1 MLKPYSR
8 GLIIENMAAK
18 SKKNRM
24 PKSKSLRAAEIQA
37 AIDYGIDVSMLI
49 QNVKRSCTE
58 RIIRHQ
64 IALNTVEK
72 LRKARRL

>member
-1 MLKPYSR
+1 MT
-8 GLIIENMAAK
+8 AK
-18 SKKNRM
+18 SKKNRI
-24 PKSKSLRAAEIQA
+24 PKSKYPQAPEIQA

-49 QNVKRSCTE
+49 DNVNRSCTE

-64 IALNTVEK
+64 IALNTAEK

>member
-1 MLKPYSR
+1 
-8 GLIIENMAAK
+8 MAAK
-18 SKKNRM
+18 SKKKRV
-24 PKSKSLRAAEIQA
+24 SKSESLQTAEIQA

-49 QNVKRSCTE
+49 SNIGRSCTE

-64 IALNTVEK
+64 IALNTAEK

>member
-1 MLKPYSR
+1 
-8 GLIIENMAAK
+8 MAAK

-24 PKSKSLRAAEIQA
+24 PMRKSLQTAEIQA

-49 QNVKRSCTE
+49 QNVKRNCTE

>member
-1 MLKPYSR
+1 MLTPYSR

-18 SKKNRM
+18 SKNRV
-24 PKSKSLRAAEIQA
+24 PKSKSLPTAEIQA

-49 QNVKRSCTE
+49 DNINRSYTE
-58 RIIRHQ
+58 RIRRHQ
-64 IALNTVEK
+64 IALNTAEK

>member
-1 MLKPYSR
+1 
-8 GLIIENMAAK
+8 MATK
-18 SKKNRM
+18 SKKKRVS
-24 PKSKSLRAAEIQA
+24 KSKSLQAAEIQA

-49 QNVKRSCTE
+49 QNIGRSCTE
-58 RIIRHQ
+58 RIMRHQ

>member
-1 MLKPYSR
+1 MLKLWRR
-8 GLIIENMAAK
+8 GFIVGDMAAK
-18 SKKNRM
+18 SKKKRVS
-24 PKSKSLRAAEIQA
+24 KSKSIQAAEIQA

-49 QNVKRSCTE
+49 DNINRSCTE

-64 IALNTVEK
+64 IALNTAEK

>member
-24 PKSKSLRAAEIQA
+24 PKSKSLRAAEIQS
-37 AIDYGIDVSMLI
+37 AIDYGIDVSTLI
-49 QNVKRSCTE
+49 DNINRSYTE

-64 IALNTVEK
+64 IALNMAEK

>member
-1 MLKPYSR
+1 MT
-8 GLIIENMAAK
+8 AK
-18 SKKNRM
+18 SN
-24 PKSKSLRAAEIQA
+24 KSKREQAEEIQA
-37 AIDYGIDVSMLI
+37 AIDYGIDISMLI
-49 QNVKRSCTE
+49 QNVSRGYTE

>member
-1 MLKPYSR
+1 
-8 GLIIENMAAK
+8 MAAK

-24 PKSKSLRAAEIQA
+24 PKSKSLQAAEIQA

-49 QNVKRSCTE
+49 QNVKRSYAE

-64 IALNTVEK
+64 IALNTAEK